1 MKLPW
6 FQRRKDFFGLL
17 EGHAAKMAE
26 GLTALSE
33 FIADPSDARAER
45 VVALED
51 EADELRRQT
60 MVEVDQAF
68 VTPID
73 REDIA
78 HLAAAVDEVINYAK
92 TTVEEMRLFGVQS
105 NRYLQQMSSELA
117 KAAGELSAAIGSLR
131 KRPGE
136 TLEHVTKV
144 RKLENFIEHIYREA
158 LVELFK
164 DEDVKKILATREVY
178 RHLSNAADRA
188 DAAAGLLGDI
198 VVKIT

>member
-1 MKLPW
+1 MTLPW
-6 FQRRKDFFGLL
+6 FQKRKDFFGML
-17 EGHAAKMAE
+17 ERHAAKMAE

-33 FIADPSDARAER
+33 FIADPSDDRAER
-45 VVALED
+45 VVVLED
-51 EADELRRQT
+51 EADDLRRLT
-60 MVEVDQAF
+60 LAEVDQAF

-92 TTVEEMRLFGVQS
+92 STVEEMRLFGVQT
-105 NRYLQQMSSELA
+105 NRHLQQMASGLA
-117 KAAGELSAAIGSLR
+117 QAAGELHAAIAALR
-131 KRPGE
+131 DSPGE
-136 TLEHVTKV
+136 TLAHVTKV
-144 RKLENFIEHIYREA
+144 RKLENLVEHIYREA

-188 DAAAGLLGDI
+188 EAAAGLLGDI

>member
-6 FQRRKDFFGLL
+6 FQKRKDFFGLL
-17 EGHAAKMAE
+17 EGHAAKMSE

-33 FIADPSDARAER
+33 FVADPSDERAER
-45 VVALED
+45 VVALEE
-51 EADELRRQT
+51 EADELRRRT
-60 MVEVDQAF
+60 LAEVDQAF

-78 HLAAAVDEVINYAK
+78 HLAAALDEVINYAK
-92 TTVEEMRLFGVQS
+92 STVEEMRLFGVRTD
-105 NRYLQQMSSELA
+105 RYLQQMASGLA
-117 KAAGELSAAIGSLR
+117 QAAGELHAAIGSLR
-131 KRPGE
+131 DHPGE

-164 DEDVKKILATREVY
+164 DEDVKRILATREVY

-188 DAAAGLLGDI
+188 EAAAGLLGDI

>member
-6 FQRRKDFFGLL
+6 FQKRKDFFGLL
-17 EGHAAKMAE
+17 ERHAAKMAE

-33 FIADPSDARAER
+33 FIADPSDERAER

-51 EADELRRQT
+51 EADELRRLT
-60 MVEVDQAF
+60 LAEVDQAF

-92 TTVEEMRLFGVQS
+92 STVEEMRLFGVRTD
-105 NRYLQQMSSELA
+105 RYLQQMASGLA
-117 KAAGELSAAIGSLR
+117 QAAGELHAAIGSLR
-131 KRPGE
+131 DRPGE

-144 RKLENFIEHIYREA
+144 RKLENVIEHIYREA

-188 DAAAGLLGDI
+188 EAAAGLLGDI